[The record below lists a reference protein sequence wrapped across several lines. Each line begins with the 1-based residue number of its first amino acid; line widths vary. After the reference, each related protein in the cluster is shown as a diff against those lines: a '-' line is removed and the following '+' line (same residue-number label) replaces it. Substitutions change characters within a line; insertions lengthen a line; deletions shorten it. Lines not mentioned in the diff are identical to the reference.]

1 MSRNLKLNDLQ
12 LVLLSTAA
20 QRNDG
25 SVFPPAESIANEE
38 DRIRKVI
45 PPLLTRGLIQEVPVK
60 RGAGDWR
67 EEGEQPIG
75 LRLTD
80 TGRAAIAPEEGD
92 PKSAADRTKAAAAA
106 PAKISPAPR
115 RGSKT
120 EVVLGLLRRPE
131 GATIGEIV
139 EATAWLPHTTRA
151 ALTGLR
157 KKGHHVEKSK
167 RHGATCYRVVVAA

>member
-1 MSRNLKLNDLQ
+1 MSRNPKLNDLQ

-25 SVFPPAESIANEE
+25 SIFPPAESIANEE
-38 DRIRKVI
+38 ERIGKVI
-45 PPLLTRGLIQEVPVK
+45 PPLLKRGLIQEVPVK
-60 RGAGDWR
+60 RGAGVWR
-67 EEGEQPIG
+67 EEGEQPMG
-75 LRLTD
+75 LRLTE

-92 PKSAADRTKAAAAA
+92 PKPATAPTKGASAA
-106 PAKISPAPR
+106 PAKASPAPR
-115 RGSKT
+115 QGSKT

-131 GATIGEIV
+131 GATIGELV

-157 KKGHHVEKSK
+157 KKGHILDKTK
-167 RHGATCYRVVVAA
+167 RGEVTCYRVVEAA